1 MYSIDNRVQ
10 ELANSFCF
18 IYVCFVCVNIYLN
31 DPVEYLQRVPNLWT
45 YSYLTSAHSFLL
57 LEYKNND
64 QSLLCIK

>member
-10 ELANSFCF
+10 MLANFVLYMF
-18 IYVCFVCVNIYLN
+18 VLYVLIYLE
-31 DPVEYLQRVPNLWT
+31 DPVEYLHKVPNLWT
-45 YSYLTSAHSFLL
+45 YSYLTSGHSFLL

>member
-10 ELANSFCF
+10 MLANFVLYMF
-18 IYVCFVCVNIYLN
+18 VLYVLIYLK

-57 LEYKNND
+57 HEYKNND